1 MSRKVFRI
9 GSAMMLIICLGV
21 TMSPGPT
28 FGEEAYQDPQTPP
41 PNPMNVTFDAL
52 ILRPV
57 GLVMIP
63 VMGLVYGISYPFA
76 KAAGNEEETYQSVLG
91 DTIDYTFHRPMGR
104 GEPFDPPQPGVSR
117 PDLKPTD
124 PFG

>member
-1 MSRKVFRI
+1 MGRTANRI
-9 GSAMMLIICLGV
+9 GTVAMVATLVMLFMGTGFAL
-21 TMSPGPT
+21 
-28 FGEEAYQDPQTPP
+28 GEEAFIEPQTPP
-41 PNPMNVTFDAL
+41 PNPMNVTADAL

-63 VMGLVYGISYPFA
+63 VMGLVYAISYPFA

-104 GEPFDPPQPGVSR
+104 GEPFE
-117 PDLKPTD
+117 
-124 PFG
+124 